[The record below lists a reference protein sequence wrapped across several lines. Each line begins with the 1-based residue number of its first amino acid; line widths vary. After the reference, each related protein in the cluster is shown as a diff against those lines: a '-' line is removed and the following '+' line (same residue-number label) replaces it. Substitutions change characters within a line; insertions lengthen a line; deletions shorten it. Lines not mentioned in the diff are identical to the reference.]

1 VRKEIG
7 CGSINWQVFQI
18 EGESQCCLAKV
29 IQGLDWKMNVVY
41 ADDLI
46 LFDRER
52 EIFFLIMSRGKIIA
66 TLRRTMK
73 LSIVFEKRHND

>member
-1 VRKEIG
+1 
-7 CGSINWQVFQI
+7 
-18 EGESQCCLAKV
+18 
-29 IQGLDWKMNVVY
+29 MNVVY